1 MMKFVILKIS
11 QGFPRHKKPM
21 PEEILGAC
29 RDFLGRQPVL
39 RVEGFSPEGHQGLA
53 PRSLASRSADILN
66 GFDELIYV
74 SICELKMKYVLY
86 VPYTSAIYIYNYI
99 YIYNIVI

>member
-1 MMKFVILKIS
+1 MKFVILKIS

-21 PEEILGAC
+21 EEILGAC

-39 RVEGFSPEGHQGLA
+39 RVEGFSPEGHHGLA
-53 PRSLASRSADILN
+53 PRSLASRSADIPN

-74 SICELKMKYVLY
+74 SICVLKNE
-86 VPYTSAIYIYNYI
+86 IC
-99 YIYNIVI
+99 IVRTV